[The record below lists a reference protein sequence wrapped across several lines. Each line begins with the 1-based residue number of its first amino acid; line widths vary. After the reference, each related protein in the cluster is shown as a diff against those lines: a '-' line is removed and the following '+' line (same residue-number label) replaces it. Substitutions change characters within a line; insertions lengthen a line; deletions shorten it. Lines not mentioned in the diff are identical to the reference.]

1 MSPLLFRN
9 KQNQELCCNLEE
21 MQICV
26 LPRSISC
33 FQSVAFKCCIP
44 TISEGPALLL
54 KYIFFCHKT
63 HSSFLLPGV
72 WKYKMPST
80 VCTYCKTVTGTVYI
94 QCTPSSTIELWYL
107 IPLCNQLI
115 TFPDK
120 LWLPEFKVSSSVS
133 QQSGSEANME
143 TGRASA
149 SAITLYSSRSQMW
162 WPHPPEFLEWKID
175 LHSLNVH

>member
-63 HSSFLLPGV
+63 HSSFLLSEV
-72 WKYKMPST
+72 WKSKMPST
-80 VCTYCKTVTGTVYI
+80 VCTYSLVYSV
-94 QCTPSSTIELWYL
+94 QSTPSSTIELWYL

-133 QQSGSEANME
+133 QQSVSEANME

-149 SAITLYSSRSQMW
+149 SAIALYSSRSQMW
-162 WPHPPEFLEWKID
+162 
-175 LHSLNVH
+175 